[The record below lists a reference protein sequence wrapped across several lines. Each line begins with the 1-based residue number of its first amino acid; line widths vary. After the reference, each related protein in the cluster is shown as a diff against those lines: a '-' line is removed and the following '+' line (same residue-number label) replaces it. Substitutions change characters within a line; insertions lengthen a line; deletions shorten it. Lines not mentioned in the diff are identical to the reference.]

1 MICITAISAPPSLGS
16 FAPLSEDIEPA
27 PGVRAGRAVEVAGGL
42 ADGAKLL
49 LGAAAFFGITA
60 SEAGARGR
68 WTVADLADAVESG
81 ETTDARCGTAGLA
94 GAEETVDEGG
104 LPDVDADSVDDR
116 TGGPVG
122 FAGASDI
129 LRVGGGTEGLVVD
142 GLGGMVAFEDGAE
155 IDFFTAMGL
164 DGGAGLGVEE
174 A

>member
-1 MICITAISAPPSLGS
+1 M
-16 FAPLSEDIEPA
+16 
-27 PGVRAGRAVEVAGGL
+27 EVAGGL

-49 LGAAAFFGITA
+49 LGAAGFFGTTA
-60 SEAGARGR
+60 SETEARGR
-68 WTVADLADAVESG
+68 WVIDLADAVESG

-104 LPDVDADSVDDR
+104 LPDVEADSVDDR

-122 FAGASDI
+122 FGGTNDV
-129 LRVGGGTEGLVVD
+129 LRVGGGAEGAVVD
-142 GLGGMVAFEDGAE
+142 GLGGMVAFDDGAE
-155 IDFFTAMGL
+155 MDFFTAMGL

>member
-1 MICITAISAPPSLGS
+1 MVS
-16 FAPLSEDIEPA
+16 FAPLGEDVEPA

-49 LGAAAFFGITA
+49 LGAGAFFGTTA
-60 SEAGARGR
+60 SETEARGR
-68 WTVADLADAVESG
+68 WTVADLADAADSG
-81 ETTDARCGTAGLA
+81 ETTDARCGAAALA

-104 LPDVDADSVDDR
+104 FPDVEADSVDDR

-129 LRVGGGTEGLVVD
+129 LRVGGGAEEVAVD

-155 IDFFTAMGL
+155 MDFFTAMGL